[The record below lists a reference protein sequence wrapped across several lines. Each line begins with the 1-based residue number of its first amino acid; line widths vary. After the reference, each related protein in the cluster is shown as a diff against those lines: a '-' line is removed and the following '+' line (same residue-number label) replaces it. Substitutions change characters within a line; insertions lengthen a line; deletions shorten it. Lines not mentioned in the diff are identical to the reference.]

1 MKPLEK
7 IIVVGGGTAGW
18 LTSFL
23 LSKHKPNIK
32 CLTIDSS
39 KLGSIG
45 VGEGTTGV
53 FLDVLQQAGLDLDE
67 IIRETDALPKY
78 GINFTDWGKQPGS
91 FISPIDGSY
100 TDNSIIVDLLFF
112 GALKNNI
119 DVDDVSRFASLIKFN
134 KTDLYLDQT
143 QKVKNVFGNPA
154 LHLDTFKTINY
165 LKKKS
170 LALGTK
176 HIDSEINKI
185 NLNERGDIHS
195 VSLANGDEITGDLF
209 IDCTG
214 FSKILMKELDAEWID
229 YSNHLPVNTGMPFIL
244 ENDNFKKNLYTTA
257 HAMDNGWLW
266 EIPTRNRIGRGYVYS
281 DQFASEDDIIKELET
296 KFQTGVKPV
305 KSIKFNSGRLE
316 NVWIKNC
323 VAIGL
328 SAAFLEPLQA
338 TSIHCSI
345 VQIKDLLLTCLNSTV
360 ENTLDPIVVKNY
372 NNRMSKLYSHMTDFV
387 SMHYSGGRVDTKF
400 WNNVTNNL
408 SRTPRAEELIHLSKL
423 RLTRSFDFDVHDG
436 YAGQWLWNY
445 SLNGLGHF
453 SKDTIDGFFN
463 NSTVDTNE
471 IDNIVKMYLKDTIE
485 NISYTY
491 DLQTLN
497 EKLQR
502 DKE

>member
-7 IIVVGGGTAGW
+7 IVIVGGGTAGW

-23 LSKHKPNIK
+23 ISKHKPNIK

-45 VGEGTTGV
+45 VGEGTTGL

-78 GINFTDWGKQPGS
+78 GINFTNWASTPGS

-100 TDNSIIVDLLFF
+100 SSNNLSIDMLFF

-119 DVDDVSRFASLIKFN
+119 NIDDASRFASMINLN
-134 KTDLYLDQT
+134 KTDLYFDQDN
-143 QKVKNVFGNPA
+143 KIKNIFGNSA

-170 LALGTK
+170 LELGTI
-176 HIDSEINKI
+176 HIDSEIDKI
-185 NLNERGDIHS
+185 NIDQDGNIES
-195 VSLANGDEITGDLF
+195 VLLSNKNIISSDLF

-214 FSKILMKELDAEWID
+214 FSKILMKELGTEWVD
-229 YSNHLPVNTGMPFIL
+229 YSNHLPVNTGMPFVL
-244 ENDNFKKNLYTTA
+244 ENDVFEKNLYTTA
-257 HAMDNGWLW
+257 HAMNNGWLW

-281 DQFASEDDIIKELET
+281 DQFASEDDIIKELEI
-296 KFQTGVKPV
+296 KFQTGVTPV

-316 NVWIKNC
+316 NVWVKNC

-345 VQIKDLLLTCLNSTV
+345 VQINDLLLNCLNPTV
-360 ENTLDPIVVKNY
+360 ESTIDPIVIKQY
-372 NNRMSKLYSHMTDFV
+372 NARMSKLYSHTADFV
-387 SMHYSGGRVDTKF
+387 SMHYSGGRTDTPF
-400 WNNVTNNL
+400 WNYVTTDL
-408 SRTPRAEELIHLSKL
+408 TRTPRAEEIVHLSKI
-423 RLTRSFDFDVHDG
+423 RLSRSYDFEIHAG
-436 YAGQWLWNY
+436 YVGQWLWNY

-453 SKDTIDGFFN
+453 SKNTVDQLFDNLNIDSQEITSMINNYLSDTIKNTTHTKNLKSFN
-463 NSTVDTNE
+463 E
-471 IDNIVKMYLKDTIE
+471 ALA
-485 NISYTY
+485 
-491 DLQTLN
+491 
-497 EKLQR
+497 R
-502 DKE
+502 G